1 MSVRDP
7 LGQPYG
13 CSPRSP
19 GTHFAKCTYGVL
31 CARVCPILYY
41 SVVPCCV
48 PMLRRSSRLAIRA
61 DDMWT
66 GECMRARPAAQER
79 PHRGRA
85 EPRVAR
91 EPAAAAAADDESLGP
106 EEHIAVESANKA
118 RGERGLGRPSAMAV
132 MDTVAGV
139 REKQPFRARS
149 QQPLAPRVPR
159 AARSSASR
167 WRGEF
172 VPCRKKIAHDPGSPQ
187 RP

>member
-1 MSVRDP
+1 MHI
-7 LGQPYG
+7 
-13 CSPRSP
+13 RSP
-19 GTHFAKCTYGVL
+19 L
-31 CARVCPILYY
+31 CARVSY
-41 SVVPCCV
+41 SLLFGC
-48 PMLRRSSRLAIRA
+48 PMLCPNAEALLSPRDPRGQHAVRRVHA
-61 DDMWT
+61 
-66 GECMRARPAAQER
+66 RARPAAQDR
-79 PHRGRA
+79 PLRGRA
-85 EPRVAR
+85 KPRLAR
-91 EPAAAAAADDESLGP
+91 APAAAAAAVDESLGP
-106 EEHIAVESANKA
+106 EEQRAVESANKA

-149 QQPLAPRVPR
+149 QQPLAFGPSRAER